1 MARASQVVSFR
12 KPFGHPAPQ
21 IGKPTSSNCAFVLI
35 MTLRGAQ
42 LCVGLHV
49 EVRVRLYLP
58 PSRLSVC
65 FLHKVNKR
73 YFEILVHSG
82 VASQKRKAGIYFK
95 TWK

>member
-1 MARASQVVSFR
+1 MAHASQVISFR

-21 IGKPTSSNCAFVLI
+21 IGKPISSNCACVLI
-35 MTLRGAQ
+35 MTLYWAQ
-42 LCVGLHV
+42 LCVGLHA
-49 EVRVRLYLP
+49 EVRVHLYLP
-58 PSRLSVC
+58 PSRLSIC

-73 YFEILVHSG
+73 YFGILVHSG